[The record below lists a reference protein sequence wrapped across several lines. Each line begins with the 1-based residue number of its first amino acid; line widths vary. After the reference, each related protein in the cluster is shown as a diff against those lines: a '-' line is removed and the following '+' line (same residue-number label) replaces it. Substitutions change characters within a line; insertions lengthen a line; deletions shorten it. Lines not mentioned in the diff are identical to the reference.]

1 MKRSAEGRILT
12 THTGSLPRPERL
24 ERLMFAHLNG
34 EPCDRGDLGR
44 LIHEAVA
51 ESVRRQSAAGID
63 VVCDG
68 EMSREG
74 MQYLRD
80 HMDGFAGEGKPVRA
94 RDLVEFPDAGL
105 RMLQAVEGLRHMK
118 TPACTGAIRYRDLD
132 WLQTDIDNFRAALA
146 GVEVEEAFV
155 TVTSPG
161 TVAQLI
167 ENRYYQTREAY
178 LTALA
183 DAVKV
188 QCDAIVEAG
197 FLVQMDACDL
207 PMEYHVDFQDV
218 SRQEAHA
225 LLEAN
230 VDAIN
235 RSLADVPAD
244 RVRLHV
250 CWGNYPGPHV
260 HDVPLAE
267 IMDLIVACKAG
278 AISFPAANPRHEH
291 EWREWEKVDLPEG
304 TILIPGVID
313 ALSTFV
319 EHPQV
324 IADRIQRF
332 IDLVGPTNVIA
343 STDCGF
349 GTFVGWSVLAP
360 SVCWAKLAALV
371 EGAKLASDTLV

>member
-1 MKRSAEGRILT
+1 MKRSSESRILT
-12 THTGSLPRPERL
+12 THTGSLPRPEPL
-24 ERLMFAHLNG
+24 EQLMFTKLEG
-34 EPCDRGDLGR
+34 EAYDEQELRSLVRD
-44 LIHEAVA
+44 AVA
-51 ESVRRQSAAGID
+51 EVVQKQAEAGVD

-74 MQYLRD
+74 MQYVRD
-80 HMDGFAGEGKPVRA
+80 HMEGFAGESKPFRG
-94 RDLVEFPDAGL
+94 RDVIEFPDAGFL
-105 RMLQAVEGLRHMK
+105 MFQRVEGVAHMK
-118 TPACTGAIRYRDLD
+118 TPACTGAIKYRDLD
-132 WLQTDIDNFRAALA
+132 WLQTEIADFRAALA
-146 GVEVEEAFV
+146 GVDVEEAFM

-167 ENRYYQTREAY
+167 ENEHYESREAY

-188 QCDAIVEAG
+188 QADAIVDAG

-207 PMEYHVDFQDV
+207 PMQFHVDFQDV

-230 VDAIN
+230 VEAIN

-244 RVRLHV
+244 RIRLHV

-260 HDVPLAE
+260 HDVPMDE
-267 IMDLIVACKAG
+267 ILDLILACKAR

-291 EWREWEKVDLPEG
+291 EWRAWENVDLPDG

-313 ALSTFV
+313 TISPFV
-319 EHPQV
+319 EHPKV
-324 IADRIQRF
+324 VADRIQRF
-332 IDLVGPTNVIA
+332 ADVVGPENVMA

-349 GTFVGWSVLAP
+349 GTFVGWSVVAK
-360 SVCWAKLAALV
+360 SVCWAKLAALA
-371 EGAKLASDTLV
+371 EGAKLASGALV